1 MLADLIAWITGGVAQ
16 AAVDPMAWRQ
26 RAAVAAESG
35 QVLGAFRVRQGT
47 VSGLG
52 RHWREVEARLNG
64 HRLAFERQRL
74 PLDDLRRMARPRA
87 RDAFGLMVP
96 DPVLVEIRSG
106 DAVVEWALPETDADG
121 ILDPWQAGR

>member
-16 AAVDPMAWRQ
+16 AAAAPIAWRQ

-35 QVLGAFRVRQGT
+35 RVLGAFRVRQGA

-52 RHWREVEARLNG
+52 RRWREVEARLDG
-64 HRLAFERQRL
+64 HRLAFAQQRL
-74 PLDDLRRMARPRA
+74 PLDDLRRTGRPRA

-96 DPVLVEIRSG
+96 DPVLIEIRSD
-106 DAVVEWALPETDADG
+106 DAVVEWALPEADADG
-121 ILDPWQAGR
+121 ILDQWQAVR